1 MECVACKNPL
11 NPDAKRCMKCGTN
24 VREKIVIQP
33 PIEQVAELVSKP
45 SIKKEAK
52 KIVDKLFKKKK

>member
-24 VREKIVIQP
+24 VQE
-33 PIEQVAELVSKP
+33 PIISKP
-45 SIKKEAK
+45 VVKKVVEVKPIIKKEAK